1 MQELSRGAEAVIY
14 ADLSSDTVVKDRI
27 KKGYRLEK
35 LDSELRTGRTKRE
48 AKILEKLKIAGINVP
63 KIIRSEETRIVMEL
77 IKGKQLKEV
86 LDKKNFRKFA
96 KIIAESVSVMH
107 DQNIIHGDLTTS
119 NMILEDKT
127 GKVFFIDFG
136 LSFVSTKIEDKA
148 VDLHL
153 FRQAIE
159 SKHFEFFESMYR
171 EFLNDYNPKDRK
183 EVLERLEKVEER
195 GRNKH
200 KF

>member
-1 MQELSRGAEAVIY
+1 MQELSRGAEAVVYLDSGMVI
-14 ADLSSDTVVKDRI
+14 KDRI
-27 KKGYRLEK
+27 RKGYRLEK
-35 LDSELRTGRTKRE
+35 LDSELRTGRTRRE
-48 AKILEKLKIAGINVP
+48 AKILEKLRVAGINVP
-63 KIIRSEETRIVMEL
+63 KIIRSEDTKIVMEF
-77 IKGKQLKEV
+77 INGKQLKEV
-86 LDKKNFRKFA
+86 LDNRNFKKFAKEIA
-96 KIIAESVSVMH
+96 KIIARIH

-119 NMILEDKT
+119 NMILENET

-136 LSFVSTKIEDKA
+136 LSFVSTKVEDKA

-159 SKHFEFFESMYR
+159 SKHFEFFEQMYK
-171 EFLNDYNPKDRK
+171 EFLKNYDASNRK
-183 EVLERLEKVEER
+183 EILDRLEKVEER